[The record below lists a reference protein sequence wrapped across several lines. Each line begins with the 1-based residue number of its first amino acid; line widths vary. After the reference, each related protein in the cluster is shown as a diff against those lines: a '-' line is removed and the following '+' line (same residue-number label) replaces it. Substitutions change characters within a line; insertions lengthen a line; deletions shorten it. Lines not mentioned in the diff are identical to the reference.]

1 MFSLVPSLLNTN
13 ENLAWQGNE
22 KSLHQRGGRGGGWEN
37 FGTRTL
43 NLSKPRKSLGLVPH
57 LFPPYLLS
65 PIRLAIRQTYER
77 LFSSNE
83 SYENEASQFNGEQ
96 FTISCLFH
104 RRDNTLFVSWNRANE
119 KRGGWKERA
128 ETAQYPPL
136 FYLQKL
142 IPRSRIKCKLCKIHL
157 FNY

>member
-1 MFSLVPSLLNTN
+1 MGKLWN
-13 ENLAWQGNE
+13 ENL
-22 KSLHQRGGRGGGWEN
+22 
-37 FGTRTL
+37 
-43 NLSKPRKSLGLVPH
+43 KPFEAKKVARFSPPFIPL
-57 LFPPYLLS
+57 PYLLS

-119 KRGGWKERA
+119 KRGG
-128 ETAQYPPL
+128 
-136 FYLQKL
+136 
-142 IPRSRIKCKLCKIHL
+142 
-157 FNY
+157 